1 MISISW
7 IYLGIAIILEVA
19 GTMSLKF
26 SSQNNSVMATI
37 FVIVFY
43 VASFGFL
50 WLAIKKLDVSLAYAI
65 WAGVGTALIATLGWL
80 IFKDTMTLMKVFF
93 ISLIVIG
100 VVGLKLVSTE

>member
-26 SSQNNSVMATI
+26 SSQNNSIVATL

-80 IFKDTMTLMKVFF
+80 IFKDTMTLMKVLF